1 MNRTSG
7 KSGDLIEADI
17 IVLDGDDH
25 PVLLVETKARA
36 AASQEH
42 VDRFLG
48 RFVGFRFPFGM
59 FADLATIRIFGQ
71 DLAEPRSPILELK
84 TSDVLSLYE
93 PAFDQKRISPTIS
106 RR

>member
-17 IVLDGDDH
+17 IVLDGDDR

-42 VDRFLG
+42 VG
-48 RFVGFRFPFGM
+48 RFVGSRFPFGM

-71 DLAEPRSPILELK
+71 DLAEP
-84 TSDVLSLYE
+84 
-93 PAFDQKRISPTIS
+93 
-106 RR
+106 